1 MGGYS
6 AEVLAAAIQKV
17 IESESNGSDE
27 NDLAKEKK
35 ENVTEEEEEI
45 VTPITQDIP
54 SLLTPADLKY
64 LQTQLRLTRTLGRT
78 SPASIDS
85 ILRSMKLSM

>member
-27 NDLAKEKK
+27 NDLAKEEK